1 MRSGSEEAGRHVQ
14 IGEAAAQAGLTP
26 RTLRFYEETGLLQP
40 PTRMEGGFRLYSDED
55 IQRLQLI
62 KKMRNLLGFSLAQIK
77 EMVEAEE
84 ERGHLREQIRS
95 APDRQSR
102 LEALRK
108 AQTVTEYQLRMVEE
122 KLSQLAEMRENLRHR
137 LARNRDQ
144 QAELDSV
151 LASH

>member
-1 MRSGSEEAGRHVQ
+1 MRSASEEEGRYVQ
-14 IGEAAAQAGLTP
+14 IGEAAARVGLTP

-40 PTRMEGGFRLYSDED
+40 PTRMEGGFRLYSPED
-55 IQRLQLI
+55 IRRLELI
-62 KKMRNLLGFSLAQIK
+62 KKMRDLLGISLAQIK
-77 EMVEAEE
+77 EMVESEE

-108 AQTVTEYQLRMVEE
+108 VQAVTEYQLRMVEE
-122 KLSQLAEMRENLRHR
+122 KLAQLTEMRENLRHR
-137 LARNRDQ
+137 LARNRDL

>member
-1 MRSGSEEAGRHVQ
+1 MGSAPEEEGRYIQ
-14 IGEAAAQAGLTP
+14 IGEAAARVGLTP
-26 RTLRFYEETGLLQP
+26 RTLRFYEETGLLRP
-40 PTRMEGGFRLYSDED
+40 PTRMEGGFRLYSSED
-55 IQRLQLI
+55 IQRLELI

-108 AQTVTEYQLRMVEE
+108 AQGVTEYQLRMVEE
-122 KLSQLAEMRENLRHR
+122 KLTQLGELRENLRSR